1 MPMILNYTDIDRIN
15 IYYIC
20 FTATILT
27 LPSRQ
32 VALILIYDLPKTK
45 QTAAYKLD
53 MSLYLDKKNKPSEK
67 TSLSAIGDINVDK
80 NSLSLN
86 GETKF
91 TYPTQHKVI
100 YNRMNWL
107 YYKMKKMLNIWLF
120 LFFSRHLPFRCRKSN
135 DCLYHRFFQ
144 DISVKGYLHYGGDK
158 LLDAN
163 LDIDVFAKRSQ
174 KISIVANVQRQ
185 QIPDGQNVTS
195 LVEVNSRGQ
204 QLKLDLKSHL
214 AISKKQIGFGSFF
227 TYNNVKQKPK
237 TLGALYSADLNHVS
251 LLVTL
256 PDKQLIKDDWK
267 FDITKNT
274 QKVTRQLSLLDS
286 TPQIL
291 NFEASDFNRF
301 KLETYLKSKSILF
314 LYHIIF

>member
-100 YNRMNWL
+100 YNRMNRL
-107 YYKMKKMLNIWLF
+107 YYKMKKMLNI
-120 LFFSRHLPFRCRKSN
+120 
-135 DCLYHRFFQ
+135 
-144 DISVKGYLHYGGDK
+144 
-158 LLDAN
+158 
-163 LDIDVFAKRSQ
+163 
-174 KISIVANVQRQ
+174 
-185 QIPDGQNVTS
+185 
-195 LVEVNSRGQ
+195 
-204 QLKLDLKSHL
+204 
-214 AISKKQIGFGSFF
+214 
-227 TYNNVKQKPK
+227 
-237 TLGALYSADLNHVS
+237 
-251 LLVTL
+251 
-256 PDKQLIKDDWK
+256 
-267 FDITKNT
+267 
-274 QKVTRQLSLLDS
+274 
-286 TPQIL
+286 
-291 NFEASDFNRF
+291 
-301 KLETYLKSKSILF
+301 
-314 LYHIIF
+314 